1 MKLTP
6 EKLTAFCAALAETG
20 IVARACAAIGMTRQQ
35 VYQWRRDMPDFAADW
50 DDALKIGITAL
61 EDEAHRRAFTGV
73 DEPLVHQGQFTY
85 LHEDERDPD
94 GNLVLDSITGAPRQR
109 VRRDKDGQP
118 MVATIKKSSD
128 VLTIFLLKAHNPE
141 KYRDN
146 SKVELSGSLEL
157 TKLTEDE
164 IDQELAEL
172 AALEA
177 VRRAAPPP
185 ADEFDDLV

>member
-20 IVARACAAIGMTRQQ
+20 IVRRAVAAIGMTRQQ

-50 DDALKIGITAL
+50 DEALKIGITAL
-61 EDEAHRRAFTGV
+61 EDEAHRRAFEGV

-85 LHEDERDPD
+85 LREDERDED
-94 GNLVLDSITGAPRQR
+94 GNLVLDEATQQPRQR

-157 TKLTEDE
+157 HKLSEAE

-172 AALEA
+172 AALEVA
-177 VRRAAPPP
+177 RRVAAPAP
-185 ADEFDDLV
+185 DDFDDLV